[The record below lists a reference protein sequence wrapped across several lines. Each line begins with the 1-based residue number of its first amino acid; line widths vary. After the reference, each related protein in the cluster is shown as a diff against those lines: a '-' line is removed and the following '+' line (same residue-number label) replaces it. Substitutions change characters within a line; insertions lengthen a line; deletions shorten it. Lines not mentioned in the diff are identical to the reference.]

1 MIAIYDSIDQP
12 MQNLVVDSNKM
23 RPSYP
28 LGIPATPKAYSL
40 TPPPTV
46 EHPERYWHTGD
57 THVDESDSDESE
69 REHPDDADLEETHLG
84 NTEREEPY
92 DTDLTDSD
100 SGNKDPYE
108 VEYSDH
114 HITTISRNHSEN
126 SCKTRSLA
134 TYYLRNLNRNRPY

>member
-46 EHPERYWHTGD
+46 EHPKRYWHTGD
-57 THVDESDSDESE
+57 TDVDESDSNSGALQ
-69 REHPDDADLEETHLG
+69 RHVYLMASQLSLKCFHFF
-84 NTEREEPY
+84 NTA
-92 DTDLTDSD
+92 LH
-100 SGNKDPYE
+100 
-108 VEYSDH
+108 V
-114 HITTISRNHSEN
+114 
-126 SCKTRSLA
+126 
-134 TYYLRNLNRNRPY
+134 